1 MEIKLSISNH
11 NLIKII
17 ISGIILLILLSISIF
32 YLHTKVTET
41 DSYNIDK
48 HTRKIMAPQKLT
60 DSLSLQIQLSDE
72 NLYEIN
78 EFPQTININA
88 DELEIPDDNV
98 TSTEDANNEENK
110 NENKSGVVNNDPN
123 ITRSNFA
130 DLTTMPRQ
138 IYEVLPT
145 RKTNEIGGS
154 VKLKLRIDTNGKV
167 VEHIILSNSLE
178 CENCLDELIAV
189 AYLSK
194 WEPGILNGI
203 IADFWVEKSYTFN

>member
-154 VKLKLRIDTNGKV
+154 VKLKLRI
-167 VEHIILSNSLE
+167 
-178 CENCLDELIAV
+178 ELR
-189 AYLSK
+189 
-194 WEPGILNGI
+194 
-203 IADFWVEKSYTFN
+203 FH